1 MRSFPD
7 PVDTKLEC
15 AYLLYISEIIT
26 DINLLSELAE
36 GKPHLQ
42 FLLNPDTFDYIQVDF
57 SDYMWENFAQHE
69 KCMKYFVAHTD
80 AIVPKIKERIAHD
93 DVSEVEKRIL
103 YGFLLDEDEVW
114 KI

>member
-1 MRSFPD
+1 MG
-7 PVDTKLEC
+7 
-15 AYLLYISEIIT
+15 
-26 DINLLSELAE
+26 LAE
-36 GKPHLQ
+36 AEIGQDHEFNGLEFMLPHR
-42 FLLNPDTFDYIQVDF
+42 VGH
-57 SDYMWENFAQHE
+57 YMWENFARHE
-69 KCMKYFVAHTD
+69 KCMKYFVAHKD